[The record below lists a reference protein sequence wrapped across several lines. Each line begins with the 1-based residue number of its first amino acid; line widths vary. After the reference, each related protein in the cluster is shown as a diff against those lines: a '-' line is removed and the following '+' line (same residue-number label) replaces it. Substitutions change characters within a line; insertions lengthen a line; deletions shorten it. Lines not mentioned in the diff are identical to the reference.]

1 MLKGQLYKGMDSRR
15 LGHLEAT
22 LEVASYMVCTYP
34 FEIGP
39 GKGILGSGGGD
50 GWKSFLLL
58 SETKPGLNDYGAK
71 VIYAVMFLNC
81 ELFKLSCSFLCHFK

>member
-1 MLKGQLYKGMDSRR
+1 MLKGQLYKGMNSRR

-34 FEIGP
+34 FEIDP
-39 GKGILGSGGGD
+39 GKGILGGRVRGG

-58 SETKPGLNDYGAK
+58 
-71 VIYAVMFLNC
+71 
-81 ELFKLSCSFLCHFK
+81 